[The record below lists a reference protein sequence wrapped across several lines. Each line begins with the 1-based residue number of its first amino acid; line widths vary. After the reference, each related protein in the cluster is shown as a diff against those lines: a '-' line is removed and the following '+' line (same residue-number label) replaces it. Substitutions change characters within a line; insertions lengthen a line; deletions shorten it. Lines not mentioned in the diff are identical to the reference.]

1 MKKNVMN
8 DVMDFSNKSFGKIRV
23 ISKDNT
29 VLFCGLDIA
38 KVLGYKD
45 TAKAI
50 KLHCK
55 KDGWAI
61 CPVIDS
67 IGRTQQAKFINE
79 GNLYRLIVNSK
90 LPSAE
95 KFERWVF
102 DEVLPAIRK
111 DGGYISSDATVEQVK
126 KLNREWARQS
136 KYLTDE
142 IHDRKSVRSLIR
154 GSNLMELEETVQK
167 IIDVVAPAKGNIKNE
182 IIDVAIK
189 ELKRIDAEHMMD
201 SAKNTYIK
209 TVAKDSVV
217 ILQDVKIGKY
227 KRRINTLLG
236 QAS

>member
-1 MKKNVMN
+1 MR
-8 DVMDFSNKSFGKIRV
+8 SNK
-23 ISKDNT
+23 
-29 VLFCGLDIA
+29 L
-38 KVLGYKD
+38 
-45 TAKAI
+45 
-50 KLHCK
+50 
-55 KDGWAI
+55 
-61 CPVIDS
+61 
-67 IGRTQQAKFINE
+67 E
-79 GNLYRLIVNSK
+79 
-90 LPSAE
+90 AE
-95 KFERWVF
+95 RFQDWVT
-102 DEVLPAIRK
+102 DEVLPSIREN
-111 DGGYISSDATVEQVK
+111 GGYISTNATEKQVER
-126 KLNREWARQS
+126 LNREWARQS

-182 IIDVAIK
+182 IIDAAIK